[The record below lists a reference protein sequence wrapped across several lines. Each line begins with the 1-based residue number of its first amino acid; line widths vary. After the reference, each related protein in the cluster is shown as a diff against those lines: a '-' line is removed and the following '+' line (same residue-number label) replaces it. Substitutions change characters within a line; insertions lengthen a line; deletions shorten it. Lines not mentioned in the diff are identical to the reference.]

1 MKRLEDLLKTTFA
14 ARKPVVGAV
23 LVPPQQTERISY
35 LGPYDPPLVVTAKNS
50 TGYSLLVETA
60 LALTSNQSPFTEVLI
75 NLLPVGP
82 NPLQQE
88 LDQTKAVLGDL
99 LKEKLT
105 GIKVYSVRRT
115 GVVPLFHVHLSLESA
130 KALVHEQ
137 EGRELPWE
145 KHDSYRVWW
154 ASEFWVVEEH
164 ELAALK

>member
-1 MKRLEDLLKTTFA
+1 MKRLEDLLKTTFG

-23 LVPPQQTERISY
+23 PVPPQQTERISW
-35 LGPYDPPLVVTAKNS
+35 LGPYDPPLLVVTAKNS

-60 LALTSNQSPFTEVLI
+60 LQLTALTSNQSPFAEVLI

-105 GIKVYSVRRT
+105 GIKVYSVRRI
-115 GVVPLFHVHLSLESA
+115 GVSEPLFHV
-130 KALVHEQ
+130 
-137 EGRELPWE
+137 
-145 KHDSYRVWW
+145 
-154 ASEFWVVEEH
+154 H